1 MTLKEIIINQSGYFG
16 DFGGAYIPELLHPL
30 MEEISQAFFR
40 LKDDPNFLQDLHLL
54 YREYIG
60 RPSPL
65 VSCDRLSQHLGGA
78 RLFVKN
84 E

>member
-1 MTLKEIIINQSGYFG
+1 MTLKEIIINRSGYFG

-40 LKDDPNFLQDLHLL
+40 LKDDPNFLQDLHAL

-60 RPSPL
+60 HPSPL
-65 VSCDRLSQHLGGA
+65 VSCNRLSQYLGGA
-78 RLFVKN
+78 RLFIKN